1 MIRLISNNKNLE
13 RDNGW
18 VIILKRIK
26 DKFFKMTSYIKNM
39 KLRNKLLFN
48 YIIFGIF
55 PFIGIG
61 IFGTYYIQQLMFE
74 QEVTRNKDYLNQ
86 AVSGLVDQLKVY
98 NNLNDYLSFSAPVSR
113 ICADEYVSEYEK
125 YRDYSDGFHSL
136 IGSMKYFHDEIKR
149 ITLYLDRNVVSFQD
163 TIMPLDTIKKEQW
176 YVDLKKDNQI
186 YWLLLKERK
195 KAISIRTIPTLTKEK
210 EYHMLYMELE
220 YHTLFERFQNI
231 TDTDYGVFVV
241 NDKEEVLYH
250 TEHFSKESQKI
261 GLTFLQMKEQEKI
274 QENYIVTSQ
283 KVQNGN
289 WNIYLYR
296 SAKGIR
302 DKITK
307 LLKTVLIGIVFIG
320 IISFLF
326 IRLVTNKVL
335 KGIENLR
342 QNMRYVEEGELEIQ
356 IQKESNDE
364 IGELIQ
370 GFQSMISKIKILV
383 EEVYEGKLRQKE
395 YEMRALQAQINPH
408 FLYNSLSLIN
418 WMALETDQE
427 EISNITLAMS
437 SFYRTAL
444 NRGNNI
450 ILLKDEIENM
460 KSYLAIQLV
469 MHDYEFDVDISMQ
482 EEVAYCEVLNLILQ
496 PIVENSIEH
505 GIDLK
510 TDGRGKIQVIAKEEE
525 EHIVLIVKD
534 NGVGME
540 QEKAD
545 TILTTK
551 SKGYGIYNVNE
562 RIKLFYGE
570 EYSIHI
576 ESKVGVGTTMTIQ
589 LPKKKNSLKK

>member
-1 MIRLISNNKNLE
+1 MKNIIFSSSNEIGNSMWAIR
-13 RDNGW
+13 
-18 VIILKRIK
+18 
-26 DKFFKMTSYIKNM
+26 FKKMQDRLFKIASFAKNM

-61 IFGTYYIQQLMFE
+61 IFSTYYFQQLMFE

-86 AVSGLVDQLKVY
+86 AVSGLVGQLKVY
-98 NNLNDYLSFSAPVSR
+98 NNLNDYLSFSVPVSR
-113 ICADEYVSEYEK
+113 ICMDEYVSEYEK
-125 YRDYSDGFHSL
+125 YRDYSEGFHSV

-149 ITLYLDRNVVSFQD
+149 ITLYLDRNVVPFQD
-163 TIMPLDTIKKEQW
+163 TIMPLDMVKGEQW
-176 YVDLKKDNQI
+176 YREINRDNQI
-186 YWLLLKERK
+186 HWILLKDEK
-195 KAISIRTIPTLTKEK
+195 KAISARTIPMLTKEK
-210 EYHMLYMELE
+210 NYHMLYIELE
-220 YHTLFERFQNI
+220 YHTLFEWFQNI

-283 KVQNGN
+283 KVENGN

-302 DKITK
+302 EKITN
-307 LLKTVLIGIVFIG
+307 LLRTVLLGIVFIG
-320 IISFLF
+320 LMSFLF
-326 IRLVTNKVL
+326 IRIVTNKVL
-335 KGIENLR
+335 KGIDNLR
-342 QNMRYVEEGELEIQ
+342 QNMRYVEEGALEIQ

-418 WMALETDQE
+418 WMALETEQE
-427 EISNITLAMS
+427 EISKITLAMS

-460 KSYLAIQLV
+460 KSYLSIQLV
-469 MHDYEFDVDISMQ
+469 MHDYEFDVDILMQ
-482 EEVAYCEVLNLILQ
+482 EEIAHYEVLNLILQ
-496 PIVENSIEH
+496 PIVENSVEH

-510 TDGRGKIQVIAKEEE
+510 TDGRGKIQVIAKEEK

-540 QEKAD
+540 QEKVD

-570 EYSIHI
+570 EYSIKI
-576 ESKVGVGTTMTIQ
+576 ESQVGVGTTMTIK
-589 LPKKKNSLKK
+589 LPKQNH